1 MEIQWIFWGKKCM
14 RTFIFWRCIIS
25 WLCKR
30 LDGMQIRRNQSWDG
44 FPRYLLACGR
54 NQLCKCLFNL
64 AVGVQGGLPFLFEA
78 TWVQA
83 VCLNCRMQHL
93 KRAVRD
99 KMPDIWVTSRP
110 SGSYYAKKMK
120 KKEKPFKEVFSTLPL
135 GAGEFQTWAVFWPRW
150 GWLCVEVSTAE
161 LSRPSRCG
169 WMCDCVTDTDSGEK
183 KHPFSNLD
191 VDPCFTRQSGEH
203 VNHK

>member
-1 MEIQWIFWGKKCM
+1 MHAHPYLLTVYHLVAVQ
-14 RTFIFWRCIIS
+14 
-25 WLCKR
+25 R

-64 AVGVQGGLPFLFEA
+64 AVGVQGGLTFLFEA

-83 VCLNCRMQHL
+83 VCLNCRMQHF

-110 SGSYYAKKMK
+110 SGSYYAKKRK
-120 KKEKPFKEVFSTLPL
+120 KRKTLQGGIL
-135 GAGEFQTWAVFWPRW
+135 HTSIRGRGISNMSSLLAQVRSAVCGSEHGRAQPSLALWMNV
-150 GWLCVEVSTAE
+150 WL
-161 LSRPSRCG
+161 RHRH
-169 WMCDCVTDTDSGEK
+169 WQRRK
-183 KHPFSNLD
+183 KTPI
-191 VDPCFTRQSGEH
+191 
-203 VNHK
+203 